1 MDSVSLGDKL
11 GEGSEGAGES
21 DTTQYSGMG
30 TWGMVLPRWPQK
42 KEKRLWG
49 KEDEVG
55 VPYGESEAMQGGRSR
70 GGCSAGWSSGES
82 WVTGSA
88 NAVSAASF
96 GSFFPSGRID
106 ATHTIPHLS
115 TAHTL

>member
-1 MDSVSLGDKL
+1 MDSISLGDKL
-11 GEGSEGAGES
+11 GEGSEGAGE
-21 DTTQYSGMG
+21 SGMG

-49 KEDEVG
+49 RADEVG
-55 VPYGESEAMQGGRSR
+55 VSCGESEAMQGGRSS

-96 GSFFPSGRID
+96 CSFFPSGRID